1 MVVVVVES
9 KKCRAGFLARYKIQ
23 DITWNIFG
31 SIIRRQVVERN
42 MRDGQ
47 LETGEINE
55 VAEASRFE

>member
-1 MVVVVVES
+1 MVES

-31 SIIRRQVVERN
+31 SIITYKLLRN